1 MLLLKKCNLYFFL
14 IHAFKHL
21 DPPDVRLSGT
31 QKTVEGRNLNVTCS
45 YIPGKPPATMFYWTK
60 SDSDFRF
67 NGQFLWIPSI
77 GREDSGTYT
86 CFAENTYSSGNK
98 GKANATIE
106 IDVQCQ

>member
-1 MLLLKKCNLYFFL
+1 MSRVPTSQENLLLLCFTGLRL
-14 IHAFKHL
+14 IQTL
-21 DPPDVRLSGT
+21 D
-31 QKTVEGRNLNVTCS
+31 C
-45 YIPGKPPATMFYWTK
+45 
-60 SDSDFRF
+60 